1 MLIRLSWGYLRN
13 HKGALAALLILQVI
27 QSMAM
32 LWLPTLNADI
42 INDGVLTGDIPLIW
56 LLGGAMLG
64 ITLLQGAT
72 LAGAMFFG
80 QRLAAAMGAHIRRR
94 IFSTVQGFG
103 RAELSEFGA
112 GSLITR
118 STNDVTQVQR
128 VVQAIFSFVVMAPI
142 MGIGGVVMAIRQDT
156 VLSGVF
162 LVIVPVLAAFSYVM
176 MRHLSP
182 LYGRQQKRV
191 DAVNRILREQ
201 LSGVRVIRAFLRQS
215 EERDRYT
222 QANDELRTIW
232 LKIGISWALLWPVV
246 DIIVGMSSAAIIWF
260 GAMRIDAGAMQ
271 VGSLIAFINYLGQIL
286 GAIMVSAFIVM
297 MAPRAEV
304 SAKRIAAVL
313 ATVPEITSAPDA
325 RPAPADGS
333 FELIGAGVKYPG
345 AEASV
350 LRDISFRLSPGTTT
364 AVIGATGSGKSTLVH
379 LLTRMLDPTV
389 GKVSYAGQGIRT
401 LELTSLRDKIALVPQ
416 KAYLFSGTL
425 AGAITGE
432 RGEITDEE
440 RVWKALEIA
449 QAADFVRELD
459 GGLNAEVSPGG
470 KNFSGGQRQRLTIA
484 RAVYRLLGGQ
494 TRLLILDDSFSA
506 LDFATDKALRGALSE
521 VTKDIAVLV
530 VAQRVS
536 SIRSAEA
543 IVVLEA
549 GEMVGYGRHE
559 ELMESCDTY
568 REIAHSQLS
577 AKEAA

>member
-1 MLIRLSWGYLRN
+1 MLIRLSWGYLRR
-13 HKGALAALLILQVI
+13 HKGALVALIVLQAI

-42 INDGVLTGDIPLIW
+42 INDGVLTGNIGRIW
-56 LLGGAMLG
+56 LLGGLMLG
-64 ITLLQGAT
+64 ITAIQACALGS
-72 LAGAMFFG
+72 AMFFG
-80 QRLAAAMGAHIRRR
+80 QRLAASMGAHIRRR
-94 IFSTVQGFG
+94 IFTTVQGFG

-128 VVQAIFSFVVMAPI
+128 VVQSVFSFVVMAPI
-142 MGIGGVVMAIRQDT
+142 MGIGGVLMAIRQDI

-182 LYGRQQKRV
+182 LYGKQQKRV
-191 DAVNRILREQ
+191 DTVNRILREQ
-201 LSGVRVIRAFLRQS
+201 LSGVRVIRAFLRQG
-215 EERDRYT
+215 EERERYT
-222 QANDELRTIW
+222 RSNDDLREIW
-232 LKIGISWALLWPVV
+232 LKIGISWAILWPVV
-246 DIIVGMSSAAIIWF
+246 DVIVGVSSAAIIWF
-260 GAMRIDAGAMQ
+260 GAMRIDDGAMQ

-286 GAIMVSAFIVM
+286 GAVMISAFIVM

-304 SAKRIAAVL
+304 SAKRITKVL
-313 ATVPEITSAPDA
+313 STVPAIGNRPGAS
-325 RPAPADGS
+325 PAPHDGA
-333 FELIGAGVKYPG
+333 FELVEAGVKYPG

-350 LRDISFRLSPGTTT
+350 LRDISFRLEPGTTT

-379 LLTRMLDPTV
+379 LLTRLLDPTSGEV
-389 GKVSYAGQGIRT
+389 TYGGQDIRD
-401 LELTSLRDKIALVPQ
+401 LELTSLRSKIALVPQ
-416 KAYLFSGTL
+416 KAYLFSGSL

-432 RGEITDEE
+432 RGEIAVEA
-440 RVWKALEIA
+440 RVWRALEIA

-459 GGLNAEVSPGG
+459 GGLYAEVSPGG
-470 KNFSGGQRQRLTIA
+470 TNFSGGQRQRLTIA
-484 RAVYRLLGGQ
+484 RAVYRLLGGD

-506 LDFATDKALRGALSE
+506 LDFATDKALRGALAE
-521 VTKDIAVLV
+521 VTKDVAVLV

-549 GEMVGYGRHE
+549 GDMVGYGRHE
-559 ELMESCDTY
+559 ELMDSCETY